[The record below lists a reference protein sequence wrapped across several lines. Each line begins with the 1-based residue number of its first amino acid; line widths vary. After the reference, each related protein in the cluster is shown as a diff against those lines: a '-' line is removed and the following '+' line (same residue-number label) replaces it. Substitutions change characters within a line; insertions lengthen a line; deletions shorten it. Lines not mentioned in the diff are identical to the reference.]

1 MPQKISITA
10 GELQLNGELN
20 DSPTAQ
26 AIASVLPLQGT
37 ALTWGEEIYFAIP
50 VMAELD
56 DTAVELV
63 ERGDLGYWPQGRA
76 LCLFFGP
83 TPISG
88 PGEIR
93 PASAVNRV
101 GRMFGGI
108 HSLKQVQAGIIIK
121 VDKVG

>member
-76 LCLFFGP
+76 L
-83 TPISG
+83 
-88 PGEIR
+88 
-93 PASAVNRV
+93 
-101 GRMFGGI
+101 
-108 HSLKQVQAGIIIK
+108 
-121 VDKVG
+121 